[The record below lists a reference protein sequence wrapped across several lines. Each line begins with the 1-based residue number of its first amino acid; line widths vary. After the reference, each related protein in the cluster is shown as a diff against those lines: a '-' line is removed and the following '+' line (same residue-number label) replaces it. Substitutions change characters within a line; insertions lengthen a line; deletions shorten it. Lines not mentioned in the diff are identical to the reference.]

1 MIREIVES
9 AENSY
14 VINFPKE
21 LVGKK
26 VEVIAFEIE
35 EEKPNA
41 LPPLD
46 DATRESRLQDIR
58 ERYSKLPRTSHEN
71 YKFDRD
77 EANNYE

>member
-9 AENSY
+9 AENTY
-14 VINFPKE
+14 IINFPEE

-35 EEKPNA
+35 EEKQHV

-46 DATRESRLQDIR
+46 ASQESRLQDIR
-58 ERYSKLPRTSHEN
+58 ERYAKLPRTSHEN

-77 EANNYE
+77 EANNFD

>member
-9 AENSY
+9 AENTY
-14 VINFPKE
+14 VLNFPKE

-35 EEKPNA
+35 ETKIDTDVETF
-41 LPPLD
+41 D
-46 DATRESRLQDIR
+46 REQRLQDIR
-58 ERYSKLPRTSHEN
+58 ERCAKLPRISHEN

-77 EANNYE
+77 EANDYE

>member
-9 AENSY
+9 AENTY
-14 VINFPKE
+14 IINFPKE

-35 EEKPNA
+35 EEKQNL

-46 DATRESRLQDIR
+46 ETQESRLQDIK
-58 ERYSKLPRTSHEN
+58 ERYAKYPRTSHDN
-71 YKFDRD
+71 YKFDRN
-77 EANNYE
+77 EANNFD

>member
-9 AENSY
+9 AENTY
-14 VINFPKE
+14 LINFPQE

-35 EEKPNA
+35 EEKPNP
-41 LPPLD
+41 LPPL